1 MKILRRRTTSG
12 LGCIQFGTG
21 SELWNLVHFTWWKCT
36 SNPRWHAV
44 VKYPQSTTQE
54 GSKVALKF
62 RSDDALEDHNFQVC
76 AGRWSRPTSVVD
88 KSPSFSWDSVAVCM
102 SMNCL
107 ADQWKKVMTNSP
119 SQHQN
124 RIGQSVGRVTISNL
138 GVKLKEFTFG
148 LNNRLVKADI
158 SAF

>member
-36 SNPRWHAV
+36 LNPRWHAV

-88 KSPSFSWDSVAVCM
+88 KRSVVQLRLRC
-102 SMNCL
+102 CL
-107 ADQWKKVMTNSP
+107 YVNELLGRPMKKILMTNSP

-138 GVKLKEFTFG
+138 GVKLKEFTF
-148 LNNRLVKADI
+148 D
-158 SAF
+158 